1 MCRSREQKSS
11 SLITFLVFNQST
23 SVFGYRQGSCLSM
36 RAQLSPSISSIHHEP
51 PYNLNTNVAFTVC
64 WESHLTTLLMSS
76 SLDSG
81 LPRWLSGKESA
92 CQCGRHGFGPWVG
105 KIPWRRKWQFTP
117 VFLPGESH
125 GQRSLAG
132 YSPWGLKRV
141 RLNLVTKQQQ
151 AWTHSPKV
159 P

>member
-23 SVFGYRQGSCLSM
+23 SVFGCRQGSCLSM

-105 KIPWRRKWQFTP
+105 KIPWRRNRKPTQ
-117 VFLPGESH
+117 L
-125 GQRSLAG
+125 Q
-132 YSPWGLKRV
+132 YSCLEISMDRG
-141 RLNLVTKQQQ
+141 
-151 AWTHSPKV
+151 AWPAAVYGGAKSQTQLSD
-159 P
+159 